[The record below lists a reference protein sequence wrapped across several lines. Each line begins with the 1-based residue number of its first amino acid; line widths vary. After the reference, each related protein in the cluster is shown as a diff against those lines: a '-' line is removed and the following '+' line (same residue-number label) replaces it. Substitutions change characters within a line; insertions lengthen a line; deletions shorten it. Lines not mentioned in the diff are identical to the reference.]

1 MLGIVT
7 IGALI
12 GRAACLIAIK
22 GESFWKWWFVGA
34 LLFHRGA
41 ACRHSDEVER
51 EGARTAAARGRDE
64 EMPGRRGAGE
74 GRRAEGAA
82 VESGQNRVGVVLVFG
97 ALFVLMMVIGLLTA
111 PGARDTTSPTAARE
125 SAVEPPTLGREPE
138 AEKVQASLL
147 VAAYE
152 RNEIAADQQ
161 FKGTHRRS
169 LARLAVSVCGR
180 DRH

>member
-1 MLGIVT
+1 MALPAAILMKSNAKALEQRQLAAGMKKCPH
-7 IGALI
+7 GAELVKADALKAPPS
-12 GRAACLIAIK
+12 RAGKIA
-22 GESFWKWWFVGA
+22 
-34 LLFHRGA
+34 L
-41 ACRHSDEVER
+41 
-51 EGARTAAARGRDE
+51 
-64 EMPGRRGAGE
+64 
-74 GRRAEGAA
+74 
-82 VESGQNRVGVVLVFG
+82 GVVLVFG

-125 SAVEPPTLGREPE
+125 SAVEPATLGREPE